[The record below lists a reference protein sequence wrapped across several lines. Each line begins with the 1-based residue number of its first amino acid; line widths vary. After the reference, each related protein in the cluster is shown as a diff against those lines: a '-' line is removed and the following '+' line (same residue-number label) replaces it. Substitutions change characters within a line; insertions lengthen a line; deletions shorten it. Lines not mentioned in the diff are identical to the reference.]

1 MKLTEIFRLKKMLEE
16 AKIPFVF
23 DSKYDFVIECY
34 RFQIIIEVTE
44 GKLSAIQDQWSY
56 GSERNLIEI
65 MGGMTPE
72 EQKEDG
78 VLGYLTAR
86 EVFER
91 FSHCYKSGG
100 LTYYKEAPNG

>member
-1 MKLTEIFRLKKMLEE
+1 M
-16 AKIPFVF
+16 
-23 DSKYDFVIECY
+23 
-34 RFQIIIEVTE
+34 
-44 GKLSAIQDQWSY
+44 
-56 GSERNLIEI
+56 IEI